1 MVDGRVRGNRFGEPD
16 VAADHRVVADYR
28 VAAEDRAPGIN
39 DDIVLDGRMALLSA
53 QLFVHV
59 GRSEGNALIEAYV
72 LADYRCRGRCRNGG
86 RSARRG

>member
-39 DDIVLDGRMALLSA
+39 DDIVLDGAVVRAALCPR
-53 QLFVHV
+53 
-59 GRSEGNALIEAYV
+59 RSL
-72 LADYRCRGRCRNGG
+72 RG
-86 RSARRG
+86 